1 MAEQGHT
8 HAHLPTLNADRNRR
22 LLVVLGLNAVV
33 VAGSV
38 VFGLAAGSL
47 GLLAD
52 AGHNLADVAA
62 ILASLA
68 AVRISRR
75 APNERRSFGYHRGTV
90 LAAQANAA
98 GLLAVTA
105 LILYEGVRR
114 LLDPQPVEGGV
125 VLAVATAAFV
135 ANATSVL
142 LLLGDREDLNMRSAL
157 LHMTSDAAASLGVA
171 AAGAVILVT
180 GRFWRLDPAVS
191 IAIALLVAWQA
202 WKLLRATGDV
212 LLESTPAG
220 VDTDELAGAM
230 RRVAGVEDVH
240 DLHVWSLSSDVHA
253 LSAHVVLLG
262 HPTLEEAQAVG
273 NHVKAAVSRDFGVAH
288 ATLELECEG
297 CVDDGSWCAMDALCP
312 DDGRAATTSARTEG

>member
-1 MAEQGHT
+1 MAEHR
-8 HAHLPTLNADRNRR
+8 DRR
-22 LLVVLGLNAVV
+22 LVIVLGLNAVV
-33 VAGSV
+33 VVGSV

-62 ILASLA
+62 VVASLA

-105 LILYEGVRR
+105 VILYEGVRR
-114 LLDPQPVEGGV
+114 LLDPQPVDGGV
-125 VLAVATAAFV
+125 VLIVAAAAFL
-135 ANATSVL
+135 ANGASVL
-142 LLLGDREDLNMRSAL
+142 LLRSDRADLNMRSAM
-157 LHMTSDAAASLGVA
+157 LHMASDAAASLGVA
-171 AAGAVILVT
+171 VAGAVILVT

-191 IAIALLVAWQA
+191 IAIALLVAGQA
-202 WKLLRATGDV
+202 WKLFRATGDV
-212 LLESTPAG
+212 LLESTPTG
-220 VDTDELAGAM
+220 VDTDELATAM
-230 RRVAGVEDVH
+230 RGVEGVEDVH

-253 LSAHVVLLG
+253 LSAHLVLLG
-262 HPTLEEAQAVG
+262 HPSLEEAQAVG
-273 NHVKAAVSRDFGVAH
+273 TQVKATVSRGFGVAH

-297 CVDDGSWCAMDALCP
+297 CADDGSWCAMDALCSP
-312 DDGRAATTSARTEG
+312 TPPTTAFRPRRPPATTFTGTEG

>member
-1 MAEQGHT
+1 MAEHIPMRSPAPG
-8 HAHLPTLNADRNRR
+8 AGRDRR
-22 LLVVLGLNAVV
+22 LLAVLGLNAVV

-62 ILASLA
+62 VVASLA

-105 LILYEGVRR
+105 LIIYEGGRR
-114 LLDPQPVEGGV
+114 LIDPQPVEGGV

-135 ANATSVL
+135 ANAASVL
-142 LLLGDREDLNMRSAL
+142 LLRGDRADLNMRSAL
-157 LHMTSDAAASLGVA
+157 LHMAGDAAASLGVA
-171 AAGAVILVT
+171 VAGAVILVT

-191 IAIALLVAWQA
+191 IGIALLVAWQA
-202 WKLLRATGDV
+202 WRLFRATGDV

-220 VDTDELAGAM
+220 VDTEQLASTM
-230 RRVAGVEDVH
+230 RGVAGVEDVH

-262 HPTLEEAQAVG
+262 HPSLEAAQAVG
-273 NHVKAAVSRDFGVAH
+273 SQVKAAVSRAFGVAH

-312 DDGRAATTSARTEG
+312 GTTARAATLRRGES

>member
-1 MAEQGHT
+1 MADHSPARSPAPGT
-8 HAHLPTLNADRNRR
+8 GRDRR
-22 LLVVLGLNAVV
+22 LLVVLVLNAVV

-38 VFGLAAGSL
+38 VFGLVARSL

-62 ILASLA
+62 VTTSLV
-68 AVRISRR
+68 AVRIARR
-75 APNERRSFGYHRGTV
+75 APTERRSFGYHRGTV

-114 LLDPQPVEGGV
+114 LLHPQPVEGGV
-125 VLAVATAAFV
+125 VLAVATVAFL
-135 ANATSVL
+135 ANTASVL
-142 LLLGDREDLNMRSAL
+142 LLRGDRGDLNMRSAL
-157 LHMTSDAAASLGVA
+157 LHMAGDAAASLGVA
-171 AAGAVILVT
+171 VSGAVILVT
-180 GRFWRLDPAVS
+180 GRYWRLDPAVS
-191 IAIALLVAWQA
+191 IGIALLVAWQA
-202 WKLLRATGDV
+202 WNLFRATGDV

-220 VDTDELAGAM
+220 VDTEELGAAM
-230 RRVAGVEDVH
+230 RRVEGVDDVH

-262 HPTLEEAQAVG
+262 HPSLEEAQAVG
-273 NHVKAAVSRDFGVAH
+273 TQVKAAVSRAFGVAH

-297 CVDDGSWCAMDALCP
+297 CVDDGSWCAMDALCAEP
-312 DDGRAATTSARTEG
+312 ARPAATFRPAGR

>member
-1 MAEQGHT
+1 MGE
-8 HAHLPTLNADRNRR
+8 HAHFHPASVGHRRDRR
-22 LLVVLGLNAVV
+22 LLAVLALNGAVV
-33 VAGSV
+33 VGSV

-62 ILASLA
+62 VLASLA
-68 AVRISRR
+68 ALRISRR
-75 APNERRSFGYHRGTV
+75 APTERRSFGYHRGTV

-105 LILYEGVRR
+105 LILYEGIRR
-114 LLDPQPVEGGV
+114 LLHPQPVEGGV
-125 VLAVATAAFV
+125 VLAVAVVAFL
-135 ANATSVL
+135 ANGASAL
-142 LLLGDREDLNMRSAL
+142 MLRSERADLNMRSAL
-157 LHMTSDAAASLGVA
+157 LHMAADAAASLGVA
-171 AAGAVILVT
+171 FAGAVILVT

-191 IAIALLVAWQA
+191 IAIALLVAWHA
-202 WKLLRATGDV
+202 WQLFRAAGDV

-220 VDTDELAGAM
+220 LDTERLAATM
-230 RRVAGVEDVH
+230 RQVPGVEDVH

-253 LSAHVVLLG
+253 LSAHVILLG

-273 NHVKAAVSRDFGVAH
+273 IQVKAAVARTFGVAH

-297 CVDDGSWCAMDALCP
+297 CVDDGAWCAMEALCS
-312 DDGRAATTSARTEG
+312 DAGRPANTSPAHEG